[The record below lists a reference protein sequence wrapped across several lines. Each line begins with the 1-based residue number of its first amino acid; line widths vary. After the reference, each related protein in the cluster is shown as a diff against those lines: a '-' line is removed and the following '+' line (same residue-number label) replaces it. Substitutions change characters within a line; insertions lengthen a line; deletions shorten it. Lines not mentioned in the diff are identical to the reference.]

1 MGLVVLENIAA
12 LLLELVVGQYHSL
25 SPLPHLTTPGG
36 LKLPAK
42 VYYSWD
48 IRLSGLGL
56 AVIFLVA
63 YYYR

>member
-12 LLLELVVGQYHSL
+12 LLLELVVG
-25 SPLPHLTTPGG
+25 G
-36 LKLPAK
+36 LKLPTK
-42 VYYSWD
+42 IYYSWD
-48 IRLSGLGL
+48 IRLSSLGL